1 MYCRY
6 TTDAATEYLARLR
19 HLAVYFN
26 SWLQVDEATA

>member
-6 TTDAATEYLARLR
+6 TTDAATEYLAGLR